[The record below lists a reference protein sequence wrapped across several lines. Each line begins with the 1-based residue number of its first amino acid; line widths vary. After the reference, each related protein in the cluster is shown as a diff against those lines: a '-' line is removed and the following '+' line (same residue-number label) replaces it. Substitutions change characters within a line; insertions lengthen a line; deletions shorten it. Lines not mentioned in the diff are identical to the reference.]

1 MFDHQSKARQPRRLS
16 PPLRPRSIMAL
27 TTALL
32 FSGCASIKPEP
43 LTTPEVISTSTAS
56 LSKLRANM
64 APLSGP
70 LTLEEAIARSIKY
83 NLDRRV
89 KMMEEAL
96 ARGQV
101 EVSRYDMLPKLVAS
115 AGYKSRDND
124 LITRSTDSVT
134 GQPSLSHP
142 YVSSERSAATADL
155 AFTWSLLDFGQSYY
169 AARQGANRALVTG
182 ERRRKAMH
190 LLLQDVRTAFW
201 RAACAQKL
209 KSSVEASIADAD
221 AALEDSRKVEA
232 ERIRSPLEALRYQ
245 RQLLENLR
253 LLESVNQE
261 LSSARIELAS
271 LTGLPMSGDLK
282 VVEPSD
288 DVATRWLSV
297 PAEHMEQ
304 QAIAQ
309 NADLRES
316 FYNVR
321 LATDEARRGLLR
333 MFPGLSFNYGMHN
346 SSDSYLINSSWNDAG
361 AQLGFNLFGALAIP
375 SQQRQGKSGQA
386 LAEGQRLATLMS
398 VMTQVH
404 LARLQ
409 LGNAYRQFQRADS
422 IWKVDRSISDQMTKR
437 EQVETQSRMDRIAN
451 QTSAILSELRRY
463 QSLAQVQAAASKLQA
478 TLGLEPAIQGD
489 QDMSVAQLTQAVRAS
504 MKQWDDATAFGGDP
518 QPAPTVKPAL
528 PMPVAMRPQA
538 APAPAVMEPRPSG
551 SDASSEVDR
560 ALQSWLSGWKRRDTD
575 AYLST
580 YGDAFVPPNGMT
592 RHEWAKSRAKVI
604 KKARRLN
611 IAIEDVNIA
620 IQGGNVAEV
629 TFVQHYRSTHFQE
642 TSHKVLQW
650 QKVNDQW
657 QIVREASIDGSQP

>member
-1 MFDHQSKARQPRRLS
+1 MSDHQTRARQPRRL
-16 PPLRPRSIMAL
+16 LRAPRHLSLIVLTPAL
-27 TTALL
+27 M
-32 FSGCASIKPEP
+32 FSGCASTKPEP
-43 LTTPEVISTSTAS
+43 LTTPEVVSTSSAS
-56 LSKLRANM
+56 LSRLRANM

-96 ARGQV
+96 AQGQV
-101 EVSRYDMLPKLVAS
+101 DVSRFDLLPKLVAS

-142 YVSSERSAATADL
+142 YVSSERSASTTDL

-169 AARQGANRALVTG
+169 AARQGANRALVAN

-209 KSSVEASIADAD
+209 KASVEAAISDAD
-221 AALEDSRKVEA
+221 SALEDSRKVEA

-271 LTGLPMSGDLK
+271 LTGLPMNGALHI
-282 VVEPSD
+282 VEPGE
-288 DVATRWLSV
+288 DVAARWLDV
-297 PAEHMEQ
+297 PAEQMEQ

-333 MFPGLSFNYGMHN
+333 LFPGLTFNYGIHN
-346 SSDSYLINSSWNDAG
+346 SSDSYLINSNWNDAG
-361 AQLGFNLFGALAIP
+361 AQLGFNLLGAFAIP
-375 SQQRQGKSGQA
+375 SQQRQGKAGQA

-422 IWKVDRSISDQMTKR
+422 IWKVDRNISDHMTMR
-437 EQVETQSRMDRIAN
+437 AQVETQSRMDRIAN

-463 QSLAQVQAAASKLQA
+463 QSMAQVNAAASKLQA

-489 QDMSVAQLTQAVRAS
+489 QDMSVTQLTQAIRSA
-504 MKQWDDATAFGGDP
+504 MNRWDDAAAFGLTH
-518 QPAPTVKPAL
+518 QPPPLPTPRL
-528 PMPVAMRPQA
+528 PMTAGNSLQSLPNQ
-538 APAPAVMEPRPSG
+538 PSG
-551 SDASSEVDR
+551 TSMKVDA
-560 ALQSWLSGWKRRDTD
+560 ALQSWLASWKRQDVNT
-575 AYLST
+575 YLSA
-580 YGDAFVPPNGMT
+580 YADAFTPQSGMN
-592 RHEWAKSRAKVI
+592 RQDWASSRAKI
-604 KKARRLN
+604 ISQARQLSISIEGVA
-611 IAIEDVNIA
+611 IAINSADS
-620 IQGGNVAEV
+620 AEV
-629 TFVQHYRSTHFQE
+629 TFVQHYRSKRFKE
-642 TSHKVLQW
+642 TTRKVLQW
-650 QKVNDQW
+650 KDINGQW
-657 QIVREASIDGSQP
+657 QIVREATMDGSQP